1 MQAECNHMPF
11 LGLDVGGSHCRSAWL
26 PESAGTTQVF
36 AGVQPA
42 VVGAAKAV
50 EHLDT
55 VLRAVVPAGTV
66 VEQAVVAM
74 AGAGDRTLATCI
86 VDGLRTRGFDFP
98 LTVVGDVLAA
108 AAGALGDEKQVLLWA
123 GTGSF
128 AVARGRDGRLVRV
141 GGRGFLIGDGGSAY
155 DLVRNASRAAIR
167 AFDGLAPATVL
178 GERLAA
184 ALGAPSVAR
193 LGATMQQLTPGD
205 VARHLGVVL
214 QAAAAGDHVAQHV
227 LREGIAELVQLAAAG
242 AVKAGISLRG
252 ARVVLGGGIF
262 TALPARFEEAGAAL
276 RLLGADTVELCDPLS
291 AARGAACLARAVAT
305 RTEPLASLA
314 EGAVL

>member
-1 MQAECNHMPF
+1 
-11 LGLDVGGSHCRSAWL
+11 
-26 PESAGTTQVF
+26 
-36 AGVQPA
+36 
-42 VVGAAKAV
+42 
-50 EHLDT
+50 
-55 VLRAVVPAGTV
+55 
-66 VEQAVVAM
+66 
-74 AGAGDRTLATCI
+74 
-86 VDGLRTRGFDFP
+86 
-98 LTVVGDVLAA
+98 
-108 AAGALGDEKQVLLWA
+108 
-123 GTGSF
+123 
-128 AVARGRDGRLVRV
+128 
-141 GGRGFLIGDGGSAY
+141 
-155 DLVRNASRAAIR
+155 
-167 AFDGLAPATVL
+167 
-178 GERLAA
+178 
-184 ALGAPSVAR
+184 
-193 LGATMQQLTPGD
+193 MQQLTPGD

>member
-1 MQAECNHMPF
+1 MPF

-26 PESAGTTQVF
+26 PEATGATQHF
-36 AGVQPA
+36 PGVQPA
-42 VVGAAKAV
+42 VVGVHKAV
-50 EHLDT
+50 EHLDS
-55 VLRAVVPAGTV
+55 VLRAVVPAGTR

-74 AGAGDRTLATCI
+74 AGAGDRALASGI
-86 VDGLRTRGFDFP
+86 VDGLRARGFEFP
-98 LTVVGDVLAA
+98 LMVGDVLAA

-128 AVARGRDGRLVRV
+128 AVARGRDGSLVRV
-141 GGRGFLIGDGGSAY
+141 GGRGYLIGDGGSAY
-155 DLVRNASRAAIR
+155 DLVRNAARAAIR
-167 AFDGLAPATVL
+167 ALDGLAPATVL

-193 LGATMQQLTPGD
+193 LGATMQQLTPGE
-205 VARHLGVVL
+205 VARHLGIVV

-242 AVKAGISLRG
+242 AAKAGISLRG

-276 RLLGADTVELCDPLS
+276 RLLGADTVESCDPLS
-291 AARGAACLARAVAT
+291 AARGAALLARAVAL
-305 RTEPLASLA
+305 RAGPLASLA
-314 EGAVL
+314 EGGVL